1 MGSSPIGRWQIEDS
15 AGVGFDTSRGRSA
28 VLWENSLEIYDPDR
42 ALGTLFTDDFTLDRV
57 NTVGN
62 LNENWFLSE
71 VGVAAA
77 TSEAF
82 NTLVDAVGTVG
93 VASLSATTGLAQR
106 GAQVTYGRTATA
118 ATQSLLTLFNHA
130 TLARGKVFSE
140 MRVNVDDT
148 EAFFIGHSEPAD
160 VLVLTIL
167 SAMSVDRDY
176 IGFHR
181 LSLTGDI
188 SFVCAE
194 GGTGGTDYSAV
205 VATDAQLQTGYNKFG
220 WSVDTDG
227 KVIITVN
234 GEYKEAASVNVPT
247 DALPLV
253 GLTRRLA
260 ITNGLAN
267 AATVSLDIDW
277 LDEYISDAR

>member
-1 MGSSPIGRWQIEDS
+1 MASSPIGRWQIEDS

-28 VLWENSLEIYDPDR
+28 VLWENSLDIYDPNR
-42 ALGTLFTDDFTLDRV
+42 TLGTLRSDDFTQNRV

-82 NTLVDAVGTVG
+82 NSLVDVAGTVG
-93 VASLSATTGLAQR
+93 VASLAATTGLAQR
-106 GAQVTYGRTATA
+106 GAQVTRGLTATYA
-118 ATQSLLTLFNHA
+118 AGNLMTLYNHA
-130 TLARGKVFSE
+130 TLGRGKVFSE
-140 MRVNVDDT
+140 VRVNVDDT

-181 LSLTGDI
+181 LAEDGDV
-188 SFVCAE
+188 SFVCAD
-194 GGTGGTDYSAV
+194 GGTGGTSHSVV
-205 VATDAQLQTGYNKFG
+205 VATATEVRTGYNKFG

-234 GEYKEAASVNVPT
+234 GEYRETASLNVPIDT
-247 DALPLV
+247 LPLV
-253 GLTRRLA
+253 GLTQRLA
-260 ITNGLAN
+260 ITNGLPN
-267 AATVSLDIDW
+267 TATVSLDIDW
-277 LDEYISDAR
+277 FDEYTSDAR